1 MKILGQS
8 VASFGNLQASPKI
21 EKVNVVDLRVPTSDT
36 LLGSDPFHKKPNYSA
51 VLTTLETD
59 TGHRGISVAFT
70 AGAGNDW
77 IAYGVKDLAQ
87 LVVGMDVDTFIAD
100 PGEFHRLL
108 VDHHQLRWLADGV
121 NRMAIG
127 SIVNAMWDVWA
138 KLVDKPLWKLL
149 VDLPPEKIVQCIDW
163 RYLRDALTPDE
174 AEEIL
179 NAHSGTREAREQT
192 LREQGAKAYST
203 AGWLG
208 LTDAQII
215 ETINQVKAAGLDCFK
230 MKVGQNLDFDKKRL
244 AFIREAIG
252 TEARLMLD
260 ANQVWGVDEAIAYME
275 ALTGFNPTWIEE
287 PTARDDVLGFV
298 KIARALEKYGIGV
311 ATGEQVPSP
320 VIFKQLITSGAIQY
334 CQIDA
339 TRLGGV
345 NDVLGVILMAAK
357 YNVPVCPHGGGIG
370 LCNMIQH
377 YAIWDQV
384 SVAAHSETQVVEY
397 LNFLQEDVFLHPI
410 QVRNGAYVT
419 PTVPGWG
426 LEMYPD
432 FIEQHTYPTGVSLA
446 GQRSIW
452 RDNFLGIVA

>member
-1 MKILGQS
+1 MDTRTTHFAQIDCKIK
-8 VASFGNLQASPKI
+8 N
-21 EKVNVVDLRVPTSDT
+21 VNVIDLRVPTSDT

-51 VLTTLETD
+51 VLTTIETS
-59 TGHRGISVAFT
+59 TVHTGISVAFT

-87 LVVGMDVDTFIAD
+87 LVTEMEIDTFVND

-108 VDHHQLRWLADGV
+108 IDHHQLRWLADGV

-127 SIVNAMWDVWA
+127 SIVNAMWDLWA
-138 KLVDKPLWKLL
+138 KLVEKPLWKLL
-149 VDLPPEKIVQCIDW
+149 VDLPPEKVVQSIDW

-174 AEEIL
+174 AQEIL
-179 NAHSGTREAREQT
+179 SEHWDNRESREDALCQK
-192 LREQGAKAYST
+192 GPKAYST

-208 LTDAQII
+208 LTDEQII
-215 ETINQVKAAGLDCFK
+215 ETVNQVKAAGLDCFK
-230 MKVGQNLDFDKKRL
+230 MKVGQDLDFDKKRL

-252 TEARLMLD
+252 NDALLMLD
-260 ANQVWGVDEAIAYME
+260 ANQVWGVDEAIAHME
-275 ALTGFNPTWIEE
+275 ALVEFKPTWIEE

-311 ATGEQVPSP
+311 AAGEQVPSP
-320 VIFKQLITSGAIQY
+320 VIFKQLITSDAIQF

-345 NDVLGVILMAAK
+345 NDVLAVILMAAK
-357 YNVPVCPHGGGIG
+357 YKVPVCPHGGGIG

-377 YAIWDQV
+377 YAMWDQIC
-384 SVAAHSETQVVEY
+384 VAAHSDTQVVEY
-397 LNFLQEDVFLHPI
+397 LNFLQDDVFIEPI
-410 QVRNGAYVT
+410 KIRNGAYVA

-426 LEMYPD
+426 LEMSPD
-432 FIEQHTYPTGVSLA
+432 FVEKHTYPTGSVWQGREESGGITFLA
-446 GQRSIW
+446 
-452 RDNFLGIVA
+452 

>member
-1 MKILGQS
+1 MNTSGKIT
-8 VASFGNLQASPKI
+8 
-21 EKVNVVDLRVPTSDT
+21 KVDVVDVRVPTSDT

-51 VLTTLETD
+51 VLTTVDTD

-77 IAYGVKDLAQ
+77 IGYGVKDLAQ
-87 LVVGMDVDTFIAD
+87 LVIGMEMATFVNN
-100 PGEFHRLL
+100 PGAFHQLL

-127 SIVNAMWDVWA
+127 SIVNAVWDLWA
-138 KLVDKPLWKLL
+138 KQAEKPLWKLL
-149 VDLPPEKIVQCIDW
+149 VDLPPEKVVQCIDW
-163 RYLRDALTPDE
+163 RYLRDALTPEE
-174 AEEIL
+174 AMDIL
-179 NAHSGTREAREQT
+179 NAQMAGRETREQA
-192 LREQGAKAYST
+192 LRQRGPKAYST

-208 LTDAQII
+208 LTDAEII
-215 ETINQVKAAGLDCFK
+215 ETVNQVKAAGLDCFK
-230 MKVGQNLDFDKKRL
+230 MKVGQDLNFDKKRL

-252 TEARLMLD
+252 QEARLMLD
-260 ANQVWGVDEAIAYME
+260 ANQIWGVDEAIAYME
-275 ALTGFNPTWIEE
+275 ELAVFRPTWIEE

-298 KIARALEKYGIGV
+298 KIARALQKHGIGV

-320 VIFKQLITSGAIQY
+320 VIFKQLLTSGAIQY

-377 YAIWDQV
+377 YALWDQIC
-384 SVAAHSETQVVEY
+384 VAGHSDTQLVEY
-397 LNFLQEDVFLHPI
+397 LNFLQEDVFLHPV
-410 QVRNGAYVT
+410 QVREGAYVT

-426 LEMYPD
+426 LEMDPA
-432 FIEQHTYPTGVSLA
+432 FVEQHTYPTGAVWQGREASGGITFLA
-446 GQRSIW
+446 
-452 RDNFLGIVA
+452 

>member
-1 MKILGQS
+1 MDTRTTHFAQIDCKIK
-8 VASFGNLQASPKI
+8 N
-21 EKVNVVDLRVPTSDT
+21 VNVIDLRVPTSDT

-51 VLTTLETD
+51 VLTTIETS
-59 TGHRGISVAFT
+59 TVHTGISVAFT

-87 LVVGMDVDTFIAD
+87 LVTGMEIDTFVND

-108 VDHHQLRWLADGV
+108 IDHHQLRWLADGV

-127 SIVNAMWDVWA
+127 SIVNAMWDLWT
-138 KLVDKPLWKLL
+138 KLVEKPLWKLL
-149 VDLPPEKIVQCIDW
+149 VDLPPEKVVQSIDW

-174 AEEIL
+174 AQEIL
-179 NAHSGTREAREQT
+179 SEHWDNRESREDALCQK
-192 LREQGAKAYST
+192 GPKAYST

-208 LTDAQII
+208 LTDEQII
-215 ETINQVKAAGLDCFK
+215 ETVNQVKAAGLDCFK
-230 MKVGQNLDFDKKRL
+230 MKVGQDLDFDKKRL

-252 TEARLMLD
+252 NDALLMLD
-260 ANQVWGVDEAIAYME
+260 ANQVWGVDEAIAHME
-275 ALTGFNPTWIEE
+275 ALVEFKPTWIEE

-311 ATGEQVPSP
+311 AAGEQVPSP
-320 VIFKQLITSGAIQY
+320 VIFKQLITSDAIQF

-345 NDVLGVILMAAK
+345 NDVLAVILMAAK
-357 YNVPVCPHGGGIG
+357 YKVPVCPHGGGIG

-377 YAIWDQV
+377 YAIWDQIC
-384 SVAAHSETQVVEY
+384 VAAHSDTQVVEY
-397 LNFLQEDVFLHPI
+397 LNFLQDDVFIEPI
-410 QVRNGAYVT
+410 KIRNGAYVA

-426 LEMYPD
+426 LEMSPD
-432 FIEQHTYPTGVSLA
+432 FVEKHTYPTGSVWQGREESGGITFLA
-446 GQRSIW
+446 
-452 RDNFLGIVA
+452 

>member
-1 MKILGQS
+1 MKISGQS
-8 VASFGNLQASPKI
+8 IASFGLQASPKV

-59 TGHRGISVAFT
+59 TGHQGISVAFT

-87 LVVGMDVDTFIAD
+87 LVVGMDVNTFVAD

-127 SIVNAMWDVWA
+127 SVVNAVWDLWA
-138 KLVDKPLWKLL
+138 KLVNKPLWKLL
-149 VDLPPEKIVQCIDW
+149 VDLPPEKIVQSIDW

-174 AEEIL
+174 ATEIL
-179 NAHSGTREAREQT
+179 DKHCDGREAREQT
-192 LREQGAKAYST
+192 LRRQGPKAYST

-215 ETINQVKAAGLDCFK
+215 ETVNQVIAAGLDCFK
-230 MKVGQNLDFDKKRL
+230 MKVGQNLEFDKKRL
-244 AFIREAIG
+244 AFIRETIG
-252 TEARLMLD
+252 PEARLMLD
-260 ANQVWGVDEAIAYME
+260 ANQIWGVDEAITYME
-275 ALTGFNPTWIEE
+275 ELADFNPTWIEE

-298 KIARALEKYGIGV
+298 KISRALEQYSIGV

-339 TRLGGV
+339 TRLAGV

-357 YNVPVCPHGGGIG
+357 YGVPVCPHGGGIG

-377 YAIWDQV
+377 YAIWDQIC
-384 SVAAHSETQVVEY
+384 VAAHSDTQVLEY
-397 LNFLQEDVFLHPI
+397 LNFLQDEVFLHPI
-410 QVRNGAYVT
+410 HVRNGAYVT

-426 LEMYPD
+426 LEMYPN
-432 FIEQHTYPTGVSLA
+432 FVEKHIYPTGSVWQGREASGGITFLA
-446 GQRSIW
+446 
-452 RDNFLGIVA
+452 